1 MKNSSFIFIS
11 LSCALL
17 LTGCVSRD
25 EADMKLAHACR
36 AGVQTLLP
44 ENLKIDRIV
53 GREASKS
60 PEGPG
65 VRYIK
70 IKTVTIDGM
79 LEEDKDYE
87 CLFEEEFAMFGMG
100 YTASV
105 YQVRTGDAM
114 YGKSGNELKGDAS
127 VFLKLTDA
135 MRSALYEPTTY
146 NDSVGANGETGEK
159 KEHDDLNV
167 SHDEAPAA
175 GETQPE
181 NKEGATGSGD
191 APAPIPE

>member
-1 MKNSSFIFIS
+1 MTKKSFIFIS
-11 LSCALL
+11 LSTALL

-25 EADMKLAHACR
+25 DADMKLAHACR

-44 ENLKIDRIV
+44 QNLKIDRII

-60 PEGPG
+60 PEGPDM
-65 VRYIK
+65 RYIK

-87 CLFEEEFAMFGMG
+87 CIFEEDFGMFGMG

-114 YGKSGNELKGDAS
+114 YGKSGNEIKGDAD

-135 MRSALYEPTTY
+135 MRNALYDTTTY
-146 NDSVGANGETGEK
+146 NDSVGAGGATGEP
-159 KEHDDLNV
+159 KEQDDLNV
-167 SHDEAPAA
+167 SH
-175 GETQPE
+175 
-181 NKEGATGSGD
+181 
-191 APAPIPE
+191 

>member
-1 MKNSSFIFIS
+1 MRNTSALFIG

-25 EADMKLAHACR
+25 DADMQLAHACR

-44 ENLKIDRIV
+44 QNLKIDRIV

-60 PEGPG
+60 PEGQDM
-65 VRYIK
+65 RYIK

-87 CLFEEEFAMFGMG
+87 CIFEEDFGMFGMG

-114 YGKSGNELKGDAS
+114 YGRSGNELKGDAEI
-127 VFLKLTDA
+127 FLKLTDA
-135 MRSALYEPTTY
+135 MRNALYEPTTY

-159 KEHDDLNV
+159 KEQDDLNA
-167 SHDEAPAA
+167 SHDDAPTPTPAPAA
-175 GETQPE
+175 GDNNQP
-181 NKEGATGSGD
+181 ASGT
-191 APAPIPE
+191 AGNQ